1 MFEKTISKRPMRNSK
16 TCRVI
21 VKHVMCNLQKRMRLF
36 KNMFDHKGAIQVL
49 RNADGGGGVS
59 NFPE

>member
-1 MFEKTISKRPMRNSK
+1 MFEKTISKHPMCNFK

-36 KNMFDHKGAIQVL
+36 KNMYV
-49 RNADGGGGVS
+49 
-59 NFPE
+59 